1 MTERPDALD
10 DLLASSSLSADDQE
24 TLQRHADRLLTERTA
39 QQKVVD
45 DANRRVRKAEAAPRH
60 LLPVPWTDTVGQLDT
75 DTMRKLAPEIRTG
88 LIDALRSSATAV
100 RAARGTVVTP
110 EDTYDLVRR
119 LTAAQEAL
127 TQWQQAFAAAA
138 DEAAALV
145 AEEAATANGEQD
157 GIINGSLFVPDGE
170 GQRIAVRNDFG
181 NRPSVWDVGTLTG
194 WVIEEEIAD
203 YKAGDPLQTALRRA
217 GTSAPM
223 MWDDDQVQ
231 QVARAVVDR
240 LLDLGTYTPKVS
252 AVESLRKKLAG
263 QQRDADATV
272 IGQVRHVGPAPYKGV
287 KITREEVK

>member
-45 DANRRVRKAEAAPRH
+45 DANRRVRKAEVAPRH

-119 LTAAQEAL
+119 LTAAQEA
-127 TQWQQAFAAAA
+127 
-138 DEAAALV
+138 
-145 AEEAATANGEQD
+145 
-157 GIINGSLFVPDGE
+157 
-170 GQRIAVRNDFG
+170 R
-181 NRPSVWDVGTLTG
+181 
-194 WVIEEEIAD
+194 
-203 YKAGDPLQTALRRA
+203 
-217 GTSAPM
+217 
-223 MWDDDQVQ
+223 
-231 QVARAVVDR
+231 
-240 LLDLGTYTPKVS
+240 
-252 AVESLRKKLAG
+252 
-263 QQRDADATV
+263 
-272 IGQVRHVGPAPYKGV
+272 
-287 KITREEVK
+287 

>member
-181 NRPSVWDVGTLTG
+181 ARPSVWDVGSLAG
-194 WVIEEEIAD
+194 WLIEDELSNTQGAINRGGDSAQAGWSAD
-203 YKAGDPLQTALRRA
+203 DA
-217 GTSAPM
+217 
-223 MWDDDQVQ
+223 Q
-231 QVARAVVDR
+231 QVARNVVDR
-240 LLDLGTYTPKVS
+240 LLDLGTYTPKAS

-263 QQRDADATV
+263 QQRDADAAV

-287 KITREEVK
+287 KITREEAR